1 MAKYMAIKNKQLQ
14 ELLGEL
20 AGASATPGGGSAAAL
35 AGAMGA
41 ALVSM
46 VCTLTS
52 GKPRFAA
59 VEDELQGVLA
69 EAEFLRRRLVDLA
82 EADSHA
88 FDQVMAAYRLPK
100 GTLEEQTQRHAA
112 VQAALGQATQVPLET
127 AEACASVVR
136 LAAQVV
142 AKINPSTLSD
152 AGTAALLGE
161 AGLRAAQLN
170 VMTNLAA
177 IHDPAFVQA
186 KQQALNVLLTDV
198 DQAKERVVAY
208 VVEHA

>member
-1 MAKYMAIKNKQLQ
+1 MSVKHKQIQ
-14 ELLGEL
+14 ELLEEL
-20 AGASATPGGGSAAAL
+20 ASGSATPGGGSAAAL

-46 VCTLTS
+46 VCKLTS

-59 VEDELQGVLA
+59 VQDELQGVLA
-69 EAEFLRRRLVDLA
+69 EAEFLWRRLADLA
-82 EADSHA
+82 EADSRA

-100 GTLEEQTQRHAA
+100 ETPEEQTQRHAA
-112 VQAALGQATQVPLET
+112 VQSALQQATQVPLET

-136 LAAQVV
+136 LAVQVI

-152 AGTAALLGE
+152 AGAAALLGE
-161 AGLRAAQLN
+161 AGLRAAQIN

-177 IHDPAFVQA
+177 IHDLAFVQA
-186 KQQALNVLLTDV
+186 KQQALNALLTDIE
-198 DQAKERVVAY
+198 QAKERVVAY